1 MWTVENALNINGL
14 CAGKVKMGFIVS
26 FLAHISRQ
34 EEEAAAAAATII
46 ITQETMKNVLFFS
59 TQLWLAKVVE
69 SSNKFKH
76 VMF

>member
-34 EEEAAAAAATII
+34 EEAAAAAATII
-46 ITQETMKNVLFFS
+46 TQETMKNQKCTLFFHS
-59 TQLWLAKVVE
+59 TLVGK
-69 SSNKFKH
+69 SC
-76 VMF
+76 

>member
-34 EEEAAAAAATII
+34 EEAAAAAATI
-46 ITQETMKNVLFFS
+46 ITQETMKNVLFLRDLTFLHLLRIFLS
-59 TQLWLAKVVE
+59 LP
-69 SSNKFKH
+69 
-76 VMF
+76 